1 MRYIETEMAK
11 RKGLTREEATKE
23 AAAEADALFGLG
35 KRYNVEGGALK
46 EEQEGNLTNSLGML
60 SAIPE
65 IDLGME

>member
-1 MRYIETEMAK
+1 MAYIETEMAK
-11 RKGLTREEATKE
+11 RKGLTREEAKKE
-23 AAAEADALFGLG
+23 AEADALFGLG
-35 KRYNVEGGALK
+35 ERYNVKTTQLR